1 MARDQPREEREKAGL
16 AREPRR
22 PAGLG
27 FEDRGDEPGR
37 ASVVDDRGKRERTPD
52 ATTGHRLG
60 GGAEQLGGRVQASIG
75 EPVVARRLHRVRFAW
90 SDGAEGSHRSRVEL
104 AAVAKAV
111 RAPGD
116 HADGVGR
123 VRVATEVRAR
133 VDGLDQLDPAQLLVD
148 ADPT

>member
-1 MARDQPREEREKAGL
+1 M
-16 AREPRR
+16 
-22 PAGLG
+22 
-27 FEDRGDEPGR
+27 
-37 ASVVDDRGKRERTPD
+37 
-52 ATTGHRLG
+52 
-60 GGAEQLGGRVQASIG
+60 
-75 EPVVARRLHRVRFAW
+75 RFAW
-90 SDGAEGSHRSRVEL
+90 SDGAEGSHRGGVEL

-116 HADGVGR
+116 QADGVGR